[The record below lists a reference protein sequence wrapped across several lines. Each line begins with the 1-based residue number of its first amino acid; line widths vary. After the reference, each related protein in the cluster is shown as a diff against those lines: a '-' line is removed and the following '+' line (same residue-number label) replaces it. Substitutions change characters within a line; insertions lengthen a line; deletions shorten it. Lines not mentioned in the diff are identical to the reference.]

1 MRQLKTEYV
10 NRNPA
15 LTMMKIIFFTAL
27 LILLPLPLI
36 IFAALCNRTEIR
48 NRGTGPM
55 IKDIA
60 RATVSA
66 GISLIIA
73 ICTRPFTFLSNL
85 PLIKKNGDDTPILMT
100 HGLYHNKV
108 AWVAMRYRLNL
119 AGYTNL
125 HTWQYNSFTTSY
137 PELVLELRDI
147 ISKLHLESG
156 REIIL
161 TGHSL
166 GGLLSCGAAQ
176 DPEIEK
182 MCAGIITLGTPY
194 RGSILATI
202 ALGRLGRSLH
212 PQGSLF
218 KGKNKIGYPR
228 NIPKTAIIS
237 PTDELVLPWSN
248 LEPTSEEWQLKR
260 THAMGHVA
268 MLYSRQ
274 VGKMVVESIR
284 KIQNQ

>member
-1 MRQLKTEYV
+1 MKTEYV
-10 NRNPA
+10 NRNPTS
-15 LTMMKIIFFTAL
+15 TMMIILFFTAL

-36 IFAALCNRTEIR
+36 IFAALCNRTEMR
-48 NRGTGPM
+48 NRGTGQM

-73 ICTRPFTFLSNL
+73 ICTRPLTFLSNL
-85 PLIKKNGDDTPILMT
+85 PLIRKNGDETPILMT

-108 AWVAMRYRLNL
+108 AWLVMRYRLNF
-119 AGYTNL
+119 AGFSNQ

-156 REIIL
+156 KKIIL

-176 DPEIEK
+176 DSEIEK

-194 RGSILATI
+194 RGSSLASI

-212 PQGSLF
+212 PKSSLF

-228 NIPKTAIIS
+228 NISKTAIIS
-237 PTDELVLPWSN
+237 PTDEMVQPWAN
-248 LEPTSEEWQLKR
+248 LEPTSEEWDIKR

-274 VGKMVVESIR
+274 VGKMVVEAIR

>member
-1 MRQLKTEYV
+1 MKTEYV

-15 LTMMKIIFFTAL
+15 STMIKIIFFAAL

-36 IFAALCNRTEIR
+36 LFAALCNRTEMR
-48 NRGTGPM
+48 SRSTGQM
-55 IKDIA
+55 TKDIA
-60 RATVSA
+60 RSTLSA

-73 ICTRPFTFLSNL
+73 ICTRPFTFLCNL
-85 PLIKKNGDDTPILMT
+85 PLIKKNGDNTPILMT
-100 HGLYHNKV
+100 HGLYHNKA
-108 AWVAMRYRLNL
+108 AWLVMRYRLNL
-119 AGYTNL
+119 AGFTNL
-125 HTWQYNSFTTSY
+125 NTWQYNSFTTSY

-156 REIIL
+156 KKVIL

-194 RGSILATI
+194 RGSILANI
-202 ALGRLGRSLH
+202 AIGRLGRSLH
-212 PQGSLF
+212 PQSSLF
-218 KGKNKIGYPR
+218 KGKSIIGYPR
-228 NIPKTAIIS
+228 NISKTAIIS
-237 PTDELVLPWSN
+237 PTDEMVLPWSN
-248 LEPTSEEWQLKR
+248 LEPTSEEWAIKR

-274 VGKMVVESIR
+274 VGNTVVEAIR
-284 KIQNQ
+284 KIQNP